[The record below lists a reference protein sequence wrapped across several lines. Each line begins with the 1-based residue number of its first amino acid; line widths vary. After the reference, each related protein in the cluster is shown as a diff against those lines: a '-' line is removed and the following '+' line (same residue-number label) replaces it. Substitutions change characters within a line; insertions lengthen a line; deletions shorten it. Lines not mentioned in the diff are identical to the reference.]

1 MKEDHTEHRLC
12 ARPRVG
18 PPSGTGGSCPSGICH
33 GQGDVLRDGPKQEMG
48 QEGKARGQGSGTGP
62 WGQRGCRVVVW
73 KGFPGG
79 DSWPD
84 GQEPRDPGQAK
95 VGCSRIPGAAQGQEQ
110 GRVVARGNGVSEEE
124 EVKSQG
130 QSSTAQPRAS
140 VCAVVSRGVQ
150 DTGVVTQQL
159 TVLKA
164 NVQRRL

>member
-1 MKEDHTEHRLC
+1 MKEDHTEHPLC
-12 ARPRVG
+12 ARPRAG
-18 PPSGTGGSCPSGICH
+18 LRGSCPSGICH
-33 GQGDVLRDGPKQEMG
+33 GQGEVLGDSPRQEMG
-48 QEGKARGQGSGTGP
+48 QEGKGRGQGSSTGP

-84 GQEPRDPGQAK
+84 GQEPGDPGQAK
-95 VGCSRIPGAAQGQEQ
+95 VGCSRIPGAAQGQKQ
-110 GRVVARGNGVSEEE
+110 GRVVARGGRGLRRGGG
-124 EVKSQG
+124 EV
-130 QSSTAQPRAS
+130 PRAVLHGPATGS
-140 VCAVVSRGVQ
+140 VCTVVSRGVQ

>member
-1 MKEDHTEHRLC
+1 MKIILSTRFVL
-12 ARPRVG
+12 G
-18 PPSGTGGSCPSGICH
+18 PVRGLRAGLGGSCPSGICH
-33 GQGDVLRDGPKQEMG
+33 GQGEVLGDSPRQEMG
-48 QEGKARGQGSGTGP
+48 QEGKGRGQGSGTGP

-84 GQEPRDPGQAK
+84 GQEPGDPGQAK
-95 VGCSRIPGAAQGQEQ
+95 VGCSRIPGAAQGQKQ
-110 GRVVARGNGVSEEE
+110 GRVVARGDGVSEEE

-130 QSSTAQPRAS
+130 QSSTAQPRAL